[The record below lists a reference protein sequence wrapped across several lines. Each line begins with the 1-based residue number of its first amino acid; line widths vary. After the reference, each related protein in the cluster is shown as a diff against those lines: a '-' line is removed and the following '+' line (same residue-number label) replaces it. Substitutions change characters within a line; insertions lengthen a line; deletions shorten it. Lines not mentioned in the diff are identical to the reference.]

1 MHRGTPRVSVDEKG
15 LRTSSGFSVFSQA
28 TRIGLEAPRARRRAG
43 ERAYKRTRA
52 SVATANSVGPRP
64 EAPALERF

>member
-1 MHRGTPRVSVDEKG
+1 MSVDEEG
-15 LRTSSGFSVFSQA
+15 LRTSSGFSVFSQVIP
-28 TRIGLEAPRARRRAG
+28 IGLEAPRARRQAG

-64 EAPALERF
+64 EAPAALERF